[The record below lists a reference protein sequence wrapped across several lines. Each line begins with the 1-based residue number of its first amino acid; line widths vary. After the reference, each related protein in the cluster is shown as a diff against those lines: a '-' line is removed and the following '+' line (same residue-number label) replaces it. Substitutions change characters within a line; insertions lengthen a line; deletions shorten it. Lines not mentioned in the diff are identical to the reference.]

1 MPAVC
6 LHIGSSI
13 DVPGQ
18 EEENEMA
25 RLAAPLMFCF
35 QEELSE
41 TSNTQLTMRI
51 GNGLH
56 LDGNPQ
62 WCRSF
67 PLQPGSRVRKLT
79 VIPKDSRR
87 VGRIYIIGI
96 DVRVGK
102 GRYRDT
108 LIVTF
113 SPRFQLH
120 NLSQYRVN
128 FYFYFYFFKGWNF
141 SHN

>member
-1 MPAVC
+1 M
-6 LHIGSSI
+6 
-13 DVPGQ
+13 PGQ

-79 VIPKDSRR
+79 LIPKDSRR

-128 FYFYFYFFKGWNF
+128 LFIYIFQKKGGD
-141 SHN
+141 SEKVVTA